1 MTRVTR
7 AIGDEVEACY
17 ARVLRALM
25 GYARRHDLAEDAL
38 QDAVERALA
47 TGTEIRQ
54 MDAWLY
60 GVAVR
65 RLRRRAWRIRLE
77 RPLTLLVSTIA
88 PPSVDRLIV
97 LELLDVLT
105 ERQRAFV
112 LGRYYLDLS
121 YAKLAETLDVSTGT
135 ATATVTQALARM
147 READRRARSP
157 KGAES

>member
-1 MTRVTR
+1 MR
-7 AIGDEVEACY
+7 AVGMEIEACY
-17 ARVLRALM
+17 PRVLRALM

-47 TGTEIRQ
+47 TETEIRQ

-65 RLRRRAWRIRLE
+65 RIQRRVWRTRLE
-77 RPLTLLVSTIA
+77 RPLAMLAATIG
-88 PPSVDRLIV
+88 PPSVDRLIA

-112 LGRYYLDLS
+112 LGRYYLDLD
-121 YAKLAETLDVSTGT
+121 YRTLAETLGVSTGT